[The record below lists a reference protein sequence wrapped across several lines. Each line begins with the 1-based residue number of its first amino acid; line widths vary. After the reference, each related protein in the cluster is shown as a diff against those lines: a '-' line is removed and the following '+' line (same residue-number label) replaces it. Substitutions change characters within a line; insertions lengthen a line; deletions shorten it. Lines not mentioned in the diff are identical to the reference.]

1 MAGIIVFTLCLINL
15 LLWGLL
21 FKKFKKLF
29 STDDVIEKTRN
40 ELNRM
45 IVEVNRN
52 AERNITLIE
61 ARISDLK
68 SIIVQADSHVS
79 LLKSEIEKSNAIS
92 AYKSK
97 IEKTVHSKNTVPQ
110 FKVEAYRKNSM
121 QSQQKITSDSAFEL
135 TQSALEKNG
144 QQNLFRDE
152 RSQPFGIQA
161 VNVSEDG
168 NSFKEVPVLGN
179 NVHIT
184 DNPIT
189 LKKSFNA
196 EVNERYLRG
205 ETVEEIAASL
215 SRSVTEVQFA
225 LDMNE

>member
-1 MAGIIVFTLCLINL
+1 M
-15 LLWGLL
+15 
-21 FKKFKKLF
+21 
-29 STDDVIEKTRN
+29 
-40 ELNRM
+40 
-45 IVEVNRN
+45 
-52 AERNITLIE
+52 
-61 ARISDLK
+61 
-68 SIIVQADSHVS
+68 
-79 LLKSEIEKSNAIS
+79 LKSEIEKSNAIS

-121 QSQQKITSDSAFEL
+121 QNQQKITSDSAFEL

>member
-68 SIIVQADSHVS
+68 SIIAQSDSHVS

-121 QSQQKITSDSAFEL
+121 QNQQKITSDSAFEL

>member
-1 MAGIIVFTLCLINL
+1 MTGIIVFTLCLINL

-68 SIIVQADSHVS
+68 SIIAQADSHVS

-110 FKVEAYRKNSM
+110 FNVEAYRKNSM

-144 QQNLFRDE
+144 QQNLFSDE
-152 RSQPFGIQA
+152 RSQPFGIQT

>member
-121 QSQQKITSDSAFEL
+121 QNQQKITSDSAFEL

-144 QQNLFRDE
+144 QQNLFSDE

>member
-121 QSQQKITSDSAFEL
+121 QNQQKITSDSAFEL

>member
-68 SIIVQADSHVS
+68 SIIAQADSHVS

-110 FKVEAYRKNSM
+110 FKVEAYRKNYM
-121 QSQQKITSDSAFEL
+121 KSQQKITSDSAFEL

-144 QQNLFRDE
+144 QQNLFSDE